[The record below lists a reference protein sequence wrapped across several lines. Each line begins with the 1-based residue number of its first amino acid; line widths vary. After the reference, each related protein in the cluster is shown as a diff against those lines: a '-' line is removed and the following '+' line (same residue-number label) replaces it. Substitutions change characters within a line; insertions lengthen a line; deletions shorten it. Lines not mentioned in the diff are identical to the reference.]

1 MSAPVK
7 TEFSQAKKPLDILQR
22 SIASEIVVRLK
33 DNTEYN
39 GELVEVDSYMNMI
52 LSKAIEMQNGQQ
64 VARYG
69 EIFIRGNNILYIK
82 PANAI
87 L

>member
-7 TEFSQAKKPLDILQR
+7 NEVSQTKKPLDILQR
-22 SIASEIVVRLK
+22 SINSEIVVRLK
-33 DNTEYN
+33 DGTEYN
-39 GELVEVDSYMNMI
+39 GELIECDSYMNMI
-52 LSKAIEMQNGQQ
+52 ISKAIELQNGQQ

>member
-7 TEFSQAKKPLDILQR
+7 NEVSQTKKPLDILQR
-22 SIASEIVVRLK
+22 SINSEIVVRLK
-33 DNTEYN
+33 DGTEYN
-39 GELVEVDSYMNMI
+39 GELIECDSYMNMI
-52 LSKAIEMQNGQQ
+52 ISKAIELQNGQQ

-82 PANAI
+82 PSNSFM
-87 L
+87 

>member
-1 MSAPVK
+1 MSAPAK
-7 TEFSQAKKPLDILQR
+7 TDFSQAKKPLDILQR

>member
-7 TEFSQAKKPLDILQR
+7 NEVSQTKKPLDILQR
-22 SIASEIVVRLK
+22 SINSEIVVRLK
-33 DNTEYN
+33 DGTEYT
-39 GELVEVDSYMNMI
+39 GELIECDSYMNMI
-52 LSKAIEMQNGQQ
+52 LSKAIELQNGQQ

-82 PANAI
+82 PSNSFM
-87 L
+87 

>member
-7 TEFSQAKKPLDILQR
+7 SEVSQTKKPLDILQR
-22 SIASEIVVRLK
+22 SIGSEINIRLK
-33 DNTEYN
+33 DGTEYN
-39 GELVEVDSYMNMI
+39 GELIECDSYMNMI
-52 LSKAIEMQNGQQ
+52 LSKAIELNNGQQ